1 MDIRRIPLWEGRNAT
16 CMSNDVINIVIE
28 DQGEVCLEISNRCIT
43 GARVNPLSLPYFRG
57 IGSGVLSD
65 SNGEWYQM
73 KQSLYQAG
81 GSYFTFPFS
90 SEEHIT
96 SGNTYWTVRKYGT
109 EENYGGVWR
118 LSEMKSREE
127 GNRYR
132 LEKVDLVIPGHP
144 VLYTAV
150 RMTNL
155 QDDILYA
162 SPSHSV
168 MLGPPFFSPG
178 CFIDTNAR
186 NFSAYHTAA
195 RELAANRFQSGPVFD
210 ELKKAPL
217 IKGGYADASY
227 VPAPTGTYDYLL
239 GKVPDRAKTGWVS
252 VVNPHLQQIFV
263 SFTPADNLDSFPNI
277 FLVENYLGRMDT
289 PWALFDGATSQV
301 FSLSLGMNY
310 GPKHTKNFVL
320 EGGKSKTLYYAD
332 AFLGYEN
339 PRMNLGFYTTEFIE
353 GGILFKRTK
362 STIFVPAD
370 HNFEAIANVSKAL
383 FQNGQESVSP

>member
-16 CMSNDVINIVIE
+16 YMSNDIINVVIE
-28 DQGEVCLEISNRCIT
+28 DQGEVCLELSNTCIS

-65 SNGEWYQM
+65 PNGEWYQM

-81 GSYFTFPFS
+81 GSYFTFPYS
-90 SEEHIT
+90 SEDHIT
-96 SGNTYWTVRKYGT
+96 SNNTYWTVRKYGT
-109 EENYGGVWR
+109 EENYGCVWR

-144 VLYTAV
+144 VLYTAI
-150 RMTNL
+150 RITNTG
-155 QDDILYA
+155 DETLYA

-168 MLGPPFFSPG
+168 MFGSPFFESG

-186 NFSAYHTAA
+186 NFSAYHTAV
-195 RELAANRFQSGPVFD
+195 RELATNRFLSGPVFD

-217 IKGGYADASY
+217 VKGGFADASY

-239 GKVPDRAKTGWVS
+239 GKLPERAKTGWIS
-252 VVNPHLQQIFV
+252 IINPRLQQLYI
-263 SFTPADNLDSFPNI
+263 SFTPADMIDSFPNI

-289 PWALFDGATSQV
+289 PWALYDGATSQV
-301 FSLSLGMNY
+301 YSLSVGMNY
-310 GPKHTKNFVL
+310 GPKHTKNFSL
-320 EGGKSKTLYYAD
+320 EKGRSKTLYFAD
-332 AFLGYEN
+332 AFLGYDN
-339 PRMNLGFYTTEFIE
+339 PRMNLGIYTVEFID
-353 GGILFKRTK
+353 GGILLKRTK

-370 HNFEAIANVSKAL
+370 HNFEAIAAVSKNL